1 MSSQVKSAI
10 PEAEHRE
17 PTAHLSHQTPDGR
30 NYWDPAIFQAELD
43 RFFYPSWL
51 LMGREDQIP
60 NPGDF
65 FTCQLGPEN
74 VLFIRDRSGAVHGFY
89 NVCRHRGTRLLA
101 EPEGTVA
108 NSIVC
113 PYHAWT
119 YSLDGRLTAATHTR
133 ELVGF
138 DRKEFGLYPVR
149 IDRWGG
155 FLFANLEPTG
165 PTLRDQLG
173 RFFDRFQR
181 FPIADLKLGARH
193 VYEIE
198 ANWKLLVE
206 NFSECYHC
214 APIHPELNRLTPY
227 MTGDND
233 AFFHE
238 SGRMGNFSGGFMTFA
253 KDYQSMTR
261 SGYTTR
267 PLIPGMTAEDKKRV
281 YYYTLFPNTFF
292 SIQPDYVMIHRILP
306 QSPSHS
312 RVENEFYFTREA
324 VESPGFDPNDAAGLW
339 DEINRQDWRVCELGQ
354 QGTHSRVWH
363 GGRYS
368 EQETL
373 VCDFDMFVDEQL
385 KARE

>member
-1 MSSQVKSAI
+1 MSSQVKSSISA
-10 PEAEHRE
+10 AEHGE
-17 PTAHLSHQTPDGR
+17 PTAHLSQHTPDGR
-30 NYWDPAIFQAELD
+30 NYWDPTIFQAELD

-51 LMGREDQIP
+51 LMGRDDQIP

-65 FTCQLGPEN
+65 VTRQLGPEN
-74 VLFIRDRSGAVHGFY
+74 VFFIRDRAGEVHGFY

-108 NSIVC
+108 KSIVC

-119 YSLDGRLTAATHTR
+119 YSLDGKLTAATHTR

-149 IDRWGG
+149 LDRWGG

-193 VYEIE
+193 SYEIE

-238 SGRMGNFSGGFMTFA
+238 ADRRGNFSGGFMTFA

-324 VESPGFDPNDAAGLW
+324 VESPGFDPSDAAGLW

-385 KARE
+385 KARK